1 MAEKQSPGADFSP
14 QGDIRGPLL
23 AAVQDPQRR
32 RQVRVALTVGGGMP
46 EEPYELRFES
56 YGSGELSCGLVT
68 PQARQM
74 RLERASLS
82 EKEASD
88 LLGRMNL
95 IELVRAEP
103 PMPRIPPD
111 SLVGRLE
118 VSADGEP
125 MVIYFM
131 ADPGQARDAGQ
142 PPPPPVTRTVQAIY
156 QACERVLGNRW
167 KAP

>member
-14 QGDIRGPLL
+14 EGDTRGPLL
-23 AAVQDPQRR
+23 AAMENPQRR
-32 RQVRVALTVGGGMP
+32 RQIRVALTVAGGMP

-56 YGSGELSCGLVT
+56 YGNGELSCGLVT

-74 RLERASLS
+74 RMERASLS
-82 EKEASD
+82 EREASD

-95 IELVRAEP
+95 TELVKAES

-125 MVIYFM
+125 LVIYFM

-142 PPPPPVTRTVQAIY
+142 PPPAHVVRAVEAIY
-156 QACERVLGNRW
+156 GTCERVLGNRW